1 MLMLEVN
8 GRVIVLLM
16 SYSAPLFCS
25 GRALRITVWCT
36 NVSMDRNRGNFL
48 PPKQIPST
56 NFNLQMPTIQL
67 INEFQCSSK
76 ICALPLPRLRVSGIF
91 VFFCSLLHFL
101 SRSYTGAQL
110 RGSRPLPL
118 FSKGQRCFCVELF
131 FT

>member
-1 MLMLEVN
+1 MLEVN

-16 SYSAPLFCS
+16 SYSVPLFCS

-67 INEFQCSSK
+67 INECQCSSK
-76 ICALPLPRLRVSGIF
+76 ICALQLPRLRVSGIF
-91 VFFCSLLHFL
+91 VFFLGFVRHLINAHISET
-101 SRSYTGAQL
+101 S
-110 RGSRPLPL
+110 
-118 FSKGQRCFCVELF
+118 
-131 FT
+131 